1 MPTSN
6 PRDVEEIFRSMDETY
21 REVDP
26 AIDSRKGPVAVMN
39 YGVAI
44 ELARTE
50 DTADYLRSV
59 YQLANPEL
67 LEDDDIV
74 QIGLNYG
81 KDPNIGRASRVL
93 VFLFKLSR
101 PEPSTT
107 YTAEVGTLVS
117 SQDGRF
123 VYSLL
128 DEATMEGDFADV
140 YLNPEDNRYE
150 VGVLAEAIAVGVDYN
165 VPPFTVNSF
174 STPIDSFDGVENKD
188 YATGGSD
195 PIDKTRFRDVIW
207 DALRGI
213 GSDLA
218 GSIINIVS
226 DVDPTGFDDIS
237 LVPSTDYEN
246 FMRQSVLHSKLGY
259 DIYLISNSIR
269 ETIQSGFTQGGEMSL
284 PLEKKPVLAVR
295 LVTVNG
301 IEVAFSLDSDTNPE
315 YEGSPLADDKVTFTT
330 PLPPAQ
336 AYVIRY
342 IYYDFVFDTNE
353 VLQDRARPF
362 ETDTLVRRANPV
374 EVIIIAELKSVS
386 TSEQEDLINEI
397 RAFTIQYLRDP
408 GAPAAQQSS
417 FYELLDP
424 VDYEGSVETAISG
437 VTDFRLQRFARLD
450 RAFMDIDVVY
460 FDGLTEY
467 PVLSPQFEIV

>member
-1 MPTSN
+1 
-6 PRDVEEIFRSMDETY
+6 MDETY
-21 REVDP
+21 REIDP
-26 AIDSRKGPVAVMN
+26 AIDSRKGPIAVID
-39 YGVAI
+39 YGVAT
-44 ELARTE
+44 ELAKTE

-59 YQLANPEL
+59 YQLANSEL
-67 LEDDDIV
+67 LEDNDIV

-93 VFLFKLSR
+93 IFLYKLSR

-140 YLNPEDNRYE
+140 YFNPGENRYE
-150 VGVLAEAIAVGVDYN
+150 IGVLAEAIAVGVDYN
-165 VPPFTVNSF
+165 LPPMTVNTF

-207 DALRGI
+207 DSLRGI

-218 GSIINIVS
+218 GSIINLVS
-226 DVDPTGFDDIS
+226 DVDPTGFDDIT
-237 LVPSTDYEN
+237 LVPSTDYEH
-246 FMRQSVLHSKLGY
+246 FARQSVLHSKLGY
-259 DIYLISNSIR
+259 DIYLISDAIR
-269 ETIQSGFTQGGEMSL
+269 ETIQSGFTQGGETFI
-284 PLEKKPVLAVR
+284 PLEKKPVLSVR
-295 LVTVNG
+295 LATVNG
-301 IEVAFSLDSDTNPE
+301 NEVAFSLDRDVNPE
-315 YEGSPLADDKVTFTT
+315 YQGSPMANDRVTFTA
-330 PLPPAQ
+330 PLAPAQ
-336 AYVIRY
+336 AYDIRY
-342 IYYDFVFDTNE
+342 IYYDFVHDANNI
-353 VLQDRARPF
+353 LSDRARPF

-374 EVIIIAELKSVS
+374 EVVIVAVLKSSS
-386 TSEQEDLINEI
+386 TSEREDLINEI

-408 GAPAAQQSS
+408 AAPAAQQSK

-424 VDYEGSVETAISG
+424 VDYEGSVETAING
-437 VTDFRLQRFARLD
+437 VTDFRLQRFARID
-450 RAFMDIDVVY
+450 NAFMDIDVVY

-467 PVLSPQFEIV
+467 PVLSPQFEIL

>member
-6 PRDVEEIFRSMDETY
+6 PRDIEEIIRSMDETY

-26 AIDSRKGPVAVMN
+26 AIDSRKGPVAVLN
-39 YGVAI
+39 YGVAS

-81 KDPNIGRASRVL
+81 KDPNIGRASQVL

-101 PEPSTT
+101 PEAATT
-107 YTAEVGTLVS
+107 YTAEIGTLVS

-128 DEATMEGDFADV
+128 DEASMEGDSADV
-140 YLNPEDNRYE
+140 YFNPELNRYE

-165 VPPFTVNSF
+165 LPPLTINTF

-195 PIDKTRFRDVIW
+195 PIDKTQFRNVIW

-218 GSIINIVS
+218 GAITNIIS
-226 DVDPTGFDDIS
+226 DLDPTGFDDIS
-237 LVPSTDYEN
+237 FVPSTDYEH
-246 FMRQSVLHSKLGY
+246 FERLSVLHSKLGY
-259 DIYLISNSIR
+259 DIYLISNAIR
-269 ETIQSGFTQGGEMSL
+269 ETIQSGFTQGGETFL
-284 PLEKKPVLAVR
+284 ELEKKPVLSVR
-295 LVTVNG
+295 LVTLNG
-301 IEVAFSLDSDTNPE
+301 TDIAFSLDSDTNPE
-315 YEGSPLADDKVTFTT
+315 YQGSPLADDRVTFTT

-336 AYVIRY
+336 AYEIRY
-342 IYYDFVFDTNE
+342 IYYNFVFDANAI
-353 VLQDRARPF
+353 LQDRERPF
-362 ETDTLVRRANPV
+362 ETDVLVRRANPV
-374 EVIIIAELKSVS
+374 EVVIVATLKSSS
-386 TSEQEDLINEI
+386 TSEREDLINEI
-397 RAFTIQYLRDP
+397 RAFTIQYFRDP
-408 GAPAAQQSS
+408 GAPSAQLSQ

-424 VDYEGSVETAISG
+424 VDYSGSVETAING
-437 VTDFRLQRFARLD
+437 VTDFRLDRFARID
-450 RAFMDIDVVY
+450 KAFMDIDVIY
-460 FDGLTEY
+460 FNGLTEY
-467 PVLSPQFEIV
+467 PVLSPQFEIL

>member
-1 MPTSN
+1 
-6 PRDVEEIFRSMDETY
+6 MDETY

-26 AIDSRKGPVAVMN
+26 AIDSRKGPVAVIN
-39 YGVAI
+39 YGVAN

-59 YQLANPEL
+59 YQLANPEI

-74 QIGLNYG
+74 QLGLNYG
-81 KDPNIGRASRVL
+81 KDPNIGRATRVL
-93 VFLFKLSR
+93 VFLYMLSR
-101 PEPSTT
+101 PEPTIT

-123 VYSLL
+123 VYALL
-128 DEATMEGDFADV
+128 DEATIEGDFADV
-140 YLNPEDNRYE
+140 YFNAEFNRYE

-165 VPPFTVNSF
+165 LPPFTVNTF
-174 STPIDSFDGVENKD
+174 ATPIDSFDGVENKD

-195 PIDKTRFRDVIW
+195 PIDRTQFRNVIW

-218 GSIINIVS
+218 GSIVNLIS
-226 DVDPTGFDDIS
+226 DLDPTGFDDIS
-237 LVPSTDYEN
+237 LVPSTDYEH
-246 FMRQSVLHSKLGY
+246 FVRESVLHSKLGY
-259 DIYLISNSIR
+259 DVYLISNSIR
-269 ETIQSGFTQGGEMSL
+269 ETIQSGFTQGGETSL
-284 PLEKKPVLAVR
+284 PLEKKPVLGVR

-301 IEVAFSLDSDTNPE
+301 IEVPFSLDSDTNPE
-315 YEGSPLADDKVTFTT
+315 YKGSPLADDRVTFTT

-336 AYVIRY
+336 AYDIRY
-342 IYYDFVFDTNE
+342 IYYDFVFDSNE
-353 VLQDRARPF
+353 ILQDRSRPF
-362 ETDTLVRRANPV
+362 ETDVLVRRANPV
-374 EVIIIAELKSVS
+374 EVIIVAELKSSS
-386 TSEQEDLINEI
+386 TSELEDLINEI

-408 GAPAAQQSS
+408 AAPAAQVAT

-424 VDYEGSVETAISG
+424 VDYEGSVETAVNG
-437 VTDFRLQRFARLD
+437 VTDFRLQRFARID